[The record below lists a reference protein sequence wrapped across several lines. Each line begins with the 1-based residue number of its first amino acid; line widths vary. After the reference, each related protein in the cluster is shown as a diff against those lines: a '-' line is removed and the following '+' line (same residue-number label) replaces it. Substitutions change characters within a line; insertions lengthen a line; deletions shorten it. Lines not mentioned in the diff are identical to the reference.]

1 VVTSASVIEGEK
13 QVYVGVH
20 TDDGKGVILTEP
32 MSDYEIQ
39 VFREFPDTYFGVIQ
53 EVSKNYTEPFE
64 FYERMV
70 EIHRTYPRENILRMA
85 KDAPDIDYLSKL
97 DDLELVLEF
106 CERISADVM
115 KKSQTKTT
123 PP

>member
-1 VVTSASVIEGEK
+1 M
-13 QVYVGVH
+13 Y
-20 TDDGKGVILTEP
+20 
-32 MSDYEIQ
+32 
-39 VFREFPDTYFGVIQ
+39 REFPDTYFGVIQ
-53 EVSKNYTEPFE
+53 EVSKNYTDPFE

-70 EIHRTYPRENILRMA
+70 EIHRTYSRENILRMA